1 MTDNKNIPH
10 ELNTPPEV
18 LAPAGDT
25 ESFYAAINAGAD
37 AVYLGLSDFN
47 ARIKAENFTKENIG
61 EIVKYAHVYGVKV
74 YVTVNI
80 LISDSEKDEFISV
93 IKACTDASVDAFIIQ
108 DLGMAVLIKSLFPA
122 AVLHASTQAG
132 VSNLEGAKVFENLGF
147 TRVVLARE
155 TKLEDIKA
163 IKENTNLEIEYFVQ
177 GALCVSYSGNCYM
190 SSLKCGMSG
199 NRGKCRQLCR
209 LNYTAFNNND
219 DKNSIKIPIKSGHLL
234 STNDLCLI
242 KSLKTLYESGVTSFK
257 IEGRLKRPAYVAKAV
272 SVYKKAITKNLT
284 SDEADNEIKGLSKIF
299 SRGKY
304 NENAYLYDNDN
315 IIDVINQTHN
325 GEKIGTVV
333 KKEKFKALFRLTLS
347 VSSPINQNDGLKF
360 FRILN
365 NTLTEVASI
374 GAGNVNK
381 NGNFTE
387 IFTTSGNIKEGDFVY
402 KTSDSKY
409 ESSVLFEKR
418 RIPLKVKADFYSG
431 SLPVLTLESGNFT
444 ITLTGEEPLEK
455 AKNSPLT
462 EDELRAKFKLTD
474 TPFYLKNLTLNTDG
488 VFIRSAILNE
498 LRRNSVSILIGKITF
513 RPVQKYDLSAKF
525 PYQGI
530 TRKENVKFALITE
543 NELDL
548 FLSRDDKNEYT
559 VVFQPTCYAETV
571 LNSFINKIKA
581 NGFTEYFLYLP
592 VLLTGEEIIKI
603 DELLSFSDK
612 EIKTGIVANNY
623 YGFKYLKKRPTIA
636 GIGLNAY
643 NSFTVATLYNF
654 GFDYVIKSIESR
666 ENLKGT
672 YSYGGNPPLMTFA
685 HCPYKVAAG
694 SKCDKCLYDGKLYY
708 SDDKRNVYKIRR
720 YKVNYCYF
728 ELIAEND
735 PITIINGE
743 DFIDLRK

>member
-1 MTDNKNIPH
+1 MTDNKYFPH
-10 ELNTPPEV
+10 KFNTFPEV

-93 IKACTDASVDAFIIQ
+93 IKACMDASVDAFIIQ
-108 DLGMAVLIKSLFPA
+108 DLGMAVLIKTLFPA
-122 AVLHASTQAG
+122 AVLHTSTQAG
-132 VSNLEGAKVFENLGF
+132 VANLAGAEVFENLGF

-155 TKLEDIKA
+155 AKLDDIKA

-209 LNYTAFNNND
+209 LNYTAFKSSG
-219 DKNSIKIPIKSGHLL
+219 DKNPAKTPVKSGHLL

-242 KSLKTLYESGVTSFK
+242 KSLKTLYEAGVTSFK

-272 SVYKKAITKNLT
+272 SVYKKAVTKNLT
-284 SDEADNEIKGLSKIF
+284 PDEADNEIKGLSRIF

-304 NENAYLYDNDN
+304 NETAYLYDNDN
-315 IIDVINQTHN
+315 IIDVVNQTHN

-333 KKEKFKALFRLTLS
+333 KKEKFKTLFKLTLT
-347 VSSPINQNDGLKF
+347 VSSPINRSDGLKF
-360 FRILN
+360 FRIIN
-365 NTLTEVASI
+365 KTLTEVASL
-374 GAGNVNK
+374 GVGNFNK

-387 IFTTSGNIKEGDFVY
+387 IFTTAGNIKEGDVVY
-402 KTSDSKY
+402 KTSDSEY
-409 ESSVLFEKR
+409 ESSVLPEKR
-418 RIPLKVKADFYSG
+418 RIPLDIKADFYSG
-431 SLPVLTLESGNFT
+431 SLPVLTLGSGNFT
-444 ITLTGEEPLEK
+444 VTLTGEEALEK

-462 EDELRAKFKLTD
+462 EEELKAKFKLTD
-474 TPFYLKNLTLNTDG
+474 TPFYLNNLSLNTDG

-498 LRRNSVSILIGKITF
+498 LRRNALSLLIKKITD
-513 RPVQKYDLSAKF
+513 RPAQKYDLSAKF
-525 PYQGI
+525 PYPL
-530 TRKENVKFALITE
+530 TDKKKNVKFALITE
-543 NELDL
+543 NELDT
-548 FLSRDDKNEYT
+548 FLSRDDKSEYT
-559 VVFQPTCYAETV
+559 VVFQPTCYDETV
-571 LNSFINKIKA
+571 LNSFINKIKTS
-581 NGFTEYFLYLP
+581 GFTEYFLYLP
-592 VLLTGEEIIKI
+592 VLLTGKEITKI
-603 DELLSFSDK
+603 DELLSFSDSK
-612 EIKTGIVANNY
+612 IKTGIVANNY
-623 YGFKYLKKRPTIA
+623 YGFKYLKSRPTIA

-643 NSFTVATLYNF
+643 NSYTVAALYNF

-666 ENLKGT
+666 EDLKGT

-694 SKCDKCLYDGKLYY
+694 SKCDKCLFDGKLCY
-708 SDDKRNVYKIRR
+708 SDDKNNVYKIRR

-735 PITIINGE
+735 PITVMGGE
-743 DFIDLRK
+743 DFIDLQK